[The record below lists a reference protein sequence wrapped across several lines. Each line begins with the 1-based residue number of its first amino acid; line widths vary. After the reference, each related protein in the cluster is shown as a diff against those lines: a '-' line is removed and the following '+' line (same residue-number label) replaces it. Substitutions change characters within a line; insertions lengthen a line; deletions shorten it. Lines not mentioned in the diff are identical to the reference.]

1 MSHDYSKETV
11 HSFNLE
17 NKEKQEK
24 NEFSNREINEKKVF
38 YFEEQGNF
46 LQEND
51 LINLKFIDNID
62 TDLNHE
68 TLDCLKKDLTYIENL
83 IHKSNLEIV
92 RLLTLLKQQGKKIDY
107 EIFSTDKIIKE
118 LEIDREQSNIRENIE
133 IITNLII

>member
-1 MSHDYSKETV
+1 MSHDYAKETV
-11 HSFNLE
+11 HSLNLE

-68 TLDCLKKDLTYIENL
+68 TLDCLKKDLTYIEN
-83 IHKSNLEIV
+83 
-92 RLLTLLKQQGKKIDY
+92 
-107 EIFSTDKIIKE
+107 
-118 LEIDREQSNIRENIE
+118 
-133 IITNLII
+133 